1 MQDQHY
7 KFPVI
12 KTLSD
17 VYDAIDIKCFYLVQ
31 KDGYQIVN
39 YMFSSP
45 EAFPDISEQHAI
57 TKREFRGLKFDLEGN
72 IICRPYHKFF
82 NVGERAETSLENID
96 VSQPHI
102 ILDKLD
108 GSMINFF
115 MIGNRPVW
123 ATKMGETE
131 VSDQVVEWL
140 KSQPDRNERYESFA
154 KELFYVGYTAIFE
167 WCSNTQRIVIDY
179 PVSNLIL
186 TGVRNMVTG
195 EYVDIHNFSI

>member
-72 IICRPYHKFF
+72 LICRPYHKFF

-96 VSQPHI
+96 VSKPHI
-102 ILDKLD
+102 ILSKLD
-108 GSMINFF
+108 GSMVCPFIVNDV
-115 MIGNRPVW
+115 IIWG
-123 ATKMGETE
+123 TKMGKTE
-131 VSDQVVEWL
+131 VSDQVEMWL
-140 KSQPDRNERYESFA
+140 NQTGKIHQYSD
-154 KELFYVGYTAIFE
+154 YVRTIIGMGFSPIFE
-167 WCSNTQRIVIDY
+167 
-179 PVSNLIL
+179 
-186 TGVRNMVTG
+186 
-195 EYVDIHNFSI
+195 